1 MVAFPVHVA
10 AWNHV
15 QLRLNGVVKSWDEA
29 EGVGLALSFGWAGE
43 LLGARV
49 TSTFGSP
56 REWPLEY
63 RASEA
68 HHLDFG
74 RDARST
80 AASATS

>member
-1 MVAFPVHVA
+1 M
-10 AWNHV
+10 
-15 QLRLNGVVKSWDEA
+15 VKSWDEA
-29 EGVGLALSFGWAGE
+29 EGVGLALSSAARPGGPGGGWAGE

-56 REWPLEY
+56 CCKEWPLEY

-74 RDARST
+74 RDVRST
-80 AASATS
+80 AAIATS